1 MPKTLPI
8 TLIAQDSSR
17 LRAYLNAFTTT
28 GTLPMR
34 VITLQG
40 RPPSEE
46 TLREAK
52 DCRYAED
59 FFDLSLDPE
68 AFYAEHALPVLR
80 TGAGN
85 INHVEV
91 YKALLKDDNTYA
103 LFTGGGIV
111 SREILSLG
119 KELIHIH
126 PGRLPDYRGSTCF
139 YYSLLQEG
147 TLNASAI
154 LLREQIDH
162 GPIIGECSFEIN
174 CRVTE
179 KMNSFMDHVL
189 DPYIRSELLRK
200 VLAEFAKRGD
210 VTRRPQPQWDGQN
223 YYVMHPI
230 LRAATVNRVNGMY
243 DASKP
248 SGIFINQ

>member
-8 TLIAQDSSR
+8 TLIAQDSPR
-17 LRAYLNAFTTT
+17 LRAYLNAFTKT
-28 GTLPMR
+28 GTLPSR
-34 VITLQG
+34 VITLHG

-46 TLREAK
+46 TLEEAK
-52 DCRYAED
+52 DCRYAEN
-59 FFDLSLDPE
+59 FFDLSLDPN
-68 AFYAEHALPVLR
+68 AFYAEHDLPVR
-80 TGAGN
+80 QTKAAS
-85 INHVEV
+85 INDAAI
-91 YKALLKDDNTYA
+91 YKALLRDDNTYA

-111 SREILSLG
+111 SRKILSLE
-119 KELIHIH
+119 KEMIHIH
-126 PGRLPDYRGSTCF
+126 PGRLPEYRGSTCF

-154 LLREQIDH
+154 LLRERIDH

-179 KMNSFMDHVL
+179 EMSSFMDHIL
-189 DPYIRSELLRK
+189 DPYIRSELLQK
-200 VLAEFAKRGD
+200 VLVEFAKNGD
-210 VTRRPQPQWDGQN
+210 VARRPQPQWDGQN
-223 YYVMHPI
+223 YYVMHPV

-248 SGIFINQ
+248 SGIFINP